1 MVKQISLDT
10 WSVHRLHDLLD
21 KATKIITQTNV
32 PIVLYREMLE
42 ESDDAYEEI
51 ICTLNQDHIVEQVI
65 ISGGMVVPDIK
76 QQIVFTIDDFP
87 DKLLNKSKDLFAQV
101 VEQLEGQFS

>member
-42 ESDDAYEEI
+42 ESDDVYEEI

-87 DKLLNKSKDLFAQV
+87 DKLLNKS
-101 VEQLEGQFS
+101 